1 MEKSQSKGLII
12 LGSTNF
18 TVFLLFLIPFILT
31 KNYWFLVASL
41 INIFALGFL
50 VYIFL
55 KLNKKEEYNGQK

>member
-55 KLNKKEEYNGQK
+55 KLNKKEKYNGQK

>member
-18 TVFLLFLIPFILT
+18 TVFLLFLIPFIIT

-55 KLNKKEEYNGQK
+55 KLNKKEKYNGQK